1 MDRTRKKSVK
11 RYFDYSLLFVTIF
24 IAGFGLIMI
33 YSTSSYTAQMKFGNA
48 QYYFKKQLMFMLLGF
63 VAMYIA
69 YRIDYHVWHK
79 LAFPFFIFASLLVF
93 ALIPFGSEANGAT
106 RWIRFGSIG
115 VQPADVCKPAVIM
128 MVSSAVCSY
137 GTKLKKF
144 RYVMLICI
152 LTGGVEAALVFV
164 ISNNMSSAIIIFLI
178 AFVQTFVAYPGYK
191 IYVALTGL
199 AAVAFGA
206 FYSWIKKM
214 AVSGNMTGKFRLNRI
229 LVWLNPEKYIDDKG
243 YQTVQAL
250 YAIGSGGLFGKGLGK
265 SLQKLG
271 YIPESQND
279 MIFSVI
285 CEELGLFGAFCL
297 IALFIVMLWRI
308 NHIAQNAPDLFGSM
322 LATGVFAH
330 IATTQRSR
338 SLGMATT
345 RKLRIIANILIIK
358 LRQHFNRRQSRI
370 LKQKSPQKLAYIYHH
385 IFSPF
390 AHNRIT
396 VFKSKIHYGGRDN
409 GK

>member
-297 IALFIVMLWRI
+297 IALFVVMLWRI
-308 NHIAQNAPDLFGSM
+308 NHIAQNAPDLYGSM
-322 LATGVFAH
+322 LAAGVFAH
-330 IATTQRSR
+330 IAIQVILNIAVVTNTIPNTGV
-338 SLGMATT
+338 SLPFISYGGTSAVFLFAEMGVVF
-345 RKLRIIANILIIK
+345 NISSQIK
-358 LRQHFNRRQSRI
+358 LER
-370 LKQKSPQKLAYIYHH
+370 
-385 IFSPF
+385 
-390 AHNRIT
+390 
-396 VFKSKIHYGGRDN
+396 
-409 GK
+409 